1 MHAREVHDEFQANLR
16 YQLEILFQEGR
27 EKRKE
32 REKERGRGGS
42 KGGEE
47 GGRKILK
54 SHVMILGAPSKCDDH
69 LALHGLNWGS

>member
-1 MHAREVHDEFQANLR
+1 MHPREMHNEFQANLC

-27 EKRKE
+27 EERKE
-32 REKERGRGGS
+32 REKEKGRGGR
-42 KGGEE
+42 KGGKE

-54 SHVMILGAPSKCDDH
+54 SHVLILGAPSKCDDH